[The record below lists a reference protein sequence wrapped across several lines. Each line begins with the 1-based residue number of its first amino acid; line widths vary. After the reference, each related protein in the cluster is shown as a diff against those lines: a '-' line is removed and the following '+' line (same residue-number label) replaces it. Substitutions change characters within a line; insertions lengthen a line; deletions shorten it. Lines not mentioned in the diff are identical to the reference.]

1 MAWQFA
7 PVVYHH
13 PLEKYHLID
22 PREWYNASELYLQ
35 ARRRKDTTA
44 RGCGGAAVLAFGQ
57 RWRPVPGVMPEF
69 RHHKLVARWPRR

>member
-35 ARRRKDTTA
+35 ARRPSTRVGRHQHGPFAHSLID
-44 RGCGGAAVLAFGQ
+44 GGGGARANNLPHTAKKAWQ
-57 RWRPVPGVMPEF
+57 
-69 RHHKLVARWPRR
+69 